1 MNSALFVLGTLFP
14 IFCILALGAMLRA
27 TGFVTEPVA
36 KGLNKLVFH
45 IALPCLIVHSVAH
58 SPMDDGWQGTALAIA
73 LATVAVFA
81 LSWFASPLLGISR
94 ASRPTFCQSAFRSN
108 DVYIGLPVVLFA
120 FAGHPAF
127 ETARSL
133 ALLTIAPCILLF
145 NVLAVFILTKPGETG
160 SPTRRVLSTLAGM
173 FRNPLIVA
181 CLVGILLLIL
191 RERTG
196 FSLPAPVDKTIQS
209 LGAMATAGSLF
220 ALGASLTRERL
231 AASLRGAH
239 VCALMKLVAAPL
251 FGVLFASIIGLSPVH
266 RCVALLILACPSA
279 VASFVMA
286 QAMDGDADL
295 AGSSVAL
302 TTIYSFFSL
311 SSVLLFAMPH

>member
-1 MNSALFVLGTLFP
+1 MNSALFVLGTIFP
-14 IFCILALGAMLRA
+14 IFCILALGATLRA
-27 TGFVTEPVA
+27 TGFVNESLA
-36 KGLNKLVFH
+36 KGLNKIVFH
-45 IALPCLIVHSVAH
+45 VALPCLIVHSVAN
-58 SPMDDGWQGTALAIA
+58 SPMDNGWQGTALAIG
-73 LATVAVFA
+73 LATVAVFI
-81 LSWFASPLLGISR
+81 LSWFVSPLLGISR
-94 ASRPTFCQSAFRSN
+94 AARPTFCQSAFRSN

-120 FAGHPAF
+120 FTGHPAF

-145 NVLAVFILTKPGETG
+145 NILAVFILTKPGETA
-160 SPTRRVLSTLAGM
+160 SPARRILSSFLGM
-173 FRNPLIVA
+173 FRNPLIIA
-181 CLVGILLLIL
+181 CIVGIVIL
-191 RERTG
+191 ALRQHTG
-196 FSLPAPVDKTIQS
+196 FALPSAIDKTIQS
-209 LGAMATAGSLF
+209 IGAMATAGSLL

-239 VCALMKLVAAPL
+239 ACALMKLVAAPL
-251 FGVLFASIIGLSPVH
+251 FGVLFAALIGLPPVH

-311 SSVLLFAMPH
+311 SAVLLFAMPH

>member
-14 IFCILALGAMLRA
+14 IFCILALGATLRA
-27 TGFVTEPVA
+27 TGFVTETVA

-45 IALPCLIVHSVAH
+45 LALPCIIVHSIAH
-58 SPMDDGWQGTALAIA
+58 SPMNAGWEGTALAIA
-73 LATVAVFA
+73 LATLSVFA
-81 LSWFASPLLGISR
+81 LSWVASPLLGIR
-94 ASRPTFCQSAFRSN
+94 RTSRPTFCQTAFRSN
-108 DVYIGLPVVLFA
+108 DVYIGIPVVMFA
-120 FAGHPAF
+120 FTEHPAF

-145 NVLAVFILTKPGETG
+145 NVLAVLILTKPGGTV
-160 SPTRRVLSTLAGM
+160 SPLRRVFSMLAGM
-173 FRNPLIVA
+173 LRNPLIVA
-181 CLVGILLLIL
+181 CITGIVLLLL

-196 FSLPAPVDKTIQS
+196 FVLPDPVDKTIQS
-209 LGAMATAGSLF
+209 IGAMATAGSLF

-231 AASLRGAH
+231 SASIREAH
-239 VCALMKLVAAPL
+239 ACALMKLVAAPL
-251 FGVLFASIIGLSPVH
+251 FGVLFARLVGLPPVH
-266 RCVALLILACPSA
+266 RCVALIILACPSA

-311 SSVLLFAMPH
+311 SAVLLFAMP